1 MRTNQLV
8 DSHNQAK
15 YDRLIKILAIA
26 IPVVV
31 ALLFGIRT
39 KIDLGTWTKFLPHLN
54 ALLNSLTA
62 IMLVAGFI
70 FIKNK
75 NTRMHRLSMLT
86 AFGLGSIFLV
96 SYVLYHMT
104 NKSTP
109 YEGQGVIVTIYYSLL
124 ITHVLL
130 AGVVVPFVLY
140 AVYYGISGQLD
151 KHVKVVKWTLPIW
164 LYVSISG
171 VIVYLM
177 ISPYY
182 K

>member
-1 MRTNQLV
+1 MQTNQLIN
-8 DSHNQAK
+8 NQTK
-15 YDRLIKILAIA
+15 YNNLIKVLAIA

-39 KIDLGTWTKFLPHLN
+39 KIDLGSWTKLLPHLN
-54 ALLNSLTA
+54 GLLNSLTA
-62 IMLVAGFI
+62 IMLVVGYV
-70 FIKNK
+70 FIKSK
-75 NTRMHRLSMLT
+75 NTRMHRISMLT
-86 AFGLGSIFLV
+86 AFVFGSLFLV

-104 NKSTP
+104 NQSTA
-109 YEGQGVIVTIYYSLL
+109 YEGMGLMKTVYYSLL

-130 AGVVVPFVLY
+130 AAVVVPFVLY

-151 KHVKVVKWTLPIW
+151 RHKKVVKWTLPIW
-164 LYVSISG
+164 LYVSVTG